1 MLSTPNINKTFFFSR
16 ENILNILKKLF
27 PEHQNC
33 PRNNAGRLRKEY
45 GFMPLL
51 FIPSPLTC
59 PSLTL
64 QPICRRIPH
73 RIRRIFPSEKQF
85 PESAAPHAEH
95 CIPPRRNALRNWKYR
110 FPRSAGICNAA
121 LP

>member
-1 MLSTPNINKTFFFSR
+1 
-16 ENILNILKKLF
+16 
-27 PEHQNC
+27 
-33 PRNNAGRLRKEY
+33 
-45 GFMPLL
+45 MPLL